1 MMLPR
6 LAFRF
11 ALLGLPGIV
20 SWPAP
25 AVSGPPAPLPLF
37 KPGPVRAEARPEI
50 AVSPDPDRKA
60 PLLYWYDGER
70 EHRVRIDPQRVADFR
85 VPRLAGKPSV
95 VRPRNEAEKSADALP
110 AGLSPVFVD
119 PDAPGRIR
127 ALPGGVIVT
136 LKQAPAGND
145 AVEREDLARR
155 RIAAA
160 GVRPLRPIDPDSRC
174 WLVESPPGMPSLELA
189 NRLHRSGDFESASPN
204 WWQPRA
210 LK

>member
-1 MMLPR
+1 MMPLR

-11 ALLGLPGIV
+11 ALLGLLGIA
-20 SWPAP
+20 SLPAP
-25 AVSGPPAPLPLF
+25 AVSGQPAPPPLS
-37 KPGPVRAEARPEI
+37 KPGPARTEASLE
-50 AVSPDPDRKA
+50 AASASDPGRKA

-70 EHRVRIDPQRVADFR
+70 EYRVRIDPQRLADFR
-85 VPRLAGKPSV
+85 VPQLAGKPAV

-136 LKQAPAGND
+136 LKQVPAGND

-160 GVRPLRPIDPDSRC
+160 GVQPLRPIDPDARC